1 MAPKRA
7 PSEAD
12 DTSRASSSN
21 GVPQGEIEELT
32 DRIHMLEIPDS
43 QPRSEEDLGDI
54 LASFEGQLIELNKAL
69 RESTD
74 GKIDTLEEECRL
86 TRRAV
91 VGLNSDLN
99 VVIKGDS

>member
-7 PSEAD
+7 PSESDAVP
-12 DTSRASSSN
+12 RAIH
-21 GVPQGEIEELT
+21 QDEIEELT
-32 DRIHMLEIPDS
+32 DRIHMLDVSES
-43 QPRSEEDLGDI
+43 TPRSEEDLGDV
-54 LASFEGQLIELNKAL
+54 LASFEGQLLELNKAL

-74 GKIDTLEEECRL
+74 GKIGTLHQECQL

-91 VGLNSDLN
+91 VGLNSELD